1 MNYLKPQK
9 AEVQRRKSGRRRL
22 LSPARLGRP
31 GVLFAAAFLA
41 ALPLVIATPARA
53 GQAQAAQV
61 GGQPAQAQPA
71 HAATPLAQLVKEA
84 EQNNPRILAARRG
97 WQAATQVPSQVSTL
111 PDPEVM
117 VQQMSAGTPLPFDG
131 FNSVEMTYLGF
142 GVSQSIPYPGKLRLR
157 GDIARRKADVLRAQA
172 DAVRRTVVQQ
182 VKTAYFRL
190 GYVQSTLAILDQ
202 DAKLLDQIE
211 QIAEA
216 RYRVGQGNQQDVL
229 KAQLEKTKLLRDTT
243 QYRQQMESLQAQLK
257 ELLNRPQDSAGIT
270 TTKLTETALPYSSDD
285 LLAAVRAGNP
295 EVGAQHEMV
304 QDQSL
309 RVELAK
315 KDFYP
320 DFNVQY
326 LYQHTAAPFPERYM
340 LSVGVKIPIYRSRRQ
355 RPEVAEAA
363 EQLNSA
369 RRTYEAQVQQTYF
382 EVRDQ
387 YLVADS
393 DSKVLKIYREGLIP
407 QATATFHAGLA
418 AYQSAQEDF
427 QTLMDSFLDVFNL
440 DVEYWRT
447 LAEHEAVLAR
457 LEQLT
462 GVSIP

>member
-1 MNYLKPQK
+1 MSILQPGRIDGR
-9 AEVQRRKSGRRRL
+9 QRNHPDSSRSR
-22 LSPARLGRP
+22 
-31 GVLFAAAFLA
+31 VLAAAVLLLA
-41 ALPLVIATPARA
+41 AAYSISIPAW
-53 GQAQAAQV
+53 
-61 GGQPAQAQPA
+61 PAQASRQSAQARPSS
-71 HAATPLAQLVKEA
+71 AATPLPQLVKEA
-84 EQNNPRILAARRG
+84 EQNNPQILAARRG
-97 WQAATQVPSQVSTL
+97 WQAATQVPSQVATL

-131 FNSVEMTYLGF
+131 FNSVQMTYLGF

-157 GDIARRKADVLRAQA
+157 GEIARRKADTLQQQA
-172 DAVRRTVVQQ
+172 DAVRRAVVEN

-190 GYVQSTLAILDQ
+190 SYVQQTLSILDKDKQ
-202 DAKLLDQIE
+202 LLDQIE
-211 QIAEA
+211 KIAEA

-229 KAQLEKTKLLRDTT
+229 KAQLQQTKLLRDAT
-243 QYRQQMESLQAQLK
+243 QYRQQMQTLQAQLK
-257 ELLNRPQDSAGIT
+257 QLLNRPQDSADIT
-270 TTKLTETALPYSSDD
+270 TGKLTETPLPFSSDD
-285 LLAAVRAGNP
+285 LLSAVRTGNP
-295 EVGAQHEMV
+295 AVGAHHEMV
-304 QDQSL
+304 QDRSL
-309 RVELAK
+309 QVELAR

-326 LYQHTAAPFPERYM
+326 LYQHTASPFPERYM

-369 RRTYEAQVQQTYF
+369 RRAYEAQVQQTYF

-393 DSKVLKIYREGLIP
+393 DSKVLRIYREGLIP

-418 AYQSAQEDF
+418 AYQSAQQDF
-427 QTLMDSFLDVFNL
+427 QTLLDSFLDVFNL

-447 LAEHEAVLAR
+447 LAEHETALAK

-462 GVSIP
+462 GIQIP

>member
-1 MNYLKPQK
+1 MSNLHSPQTSARQNPDGSPGLAKMLFFVFLLAGGLGLISVQAK
-9 AEVQRRKSGRRRL
+9 AVQG
-22 LSPARLGRP
+22 A
-31 GVLFAAAFLA
+31 
-41 ALPLVIATPARA
+41 
-53 GQAQAAQV
+53 
-61 GGQPAQAQPA
+61 GQPAQAQSA
-71 HAATPLAQLVKEA
+71 QAVTPLSQLVKEA
-84 EQNNPRILAARRG
+84 EQNNPQILAAMRG

-142 GVSQSIPYPGKLRLR
+142 GVSQNIPYPGKLRLR
-157 GDIARRKADVLRAQA
+157 GEIAHRKADTLRQEA
-172 DAVRRTVVQQ
+172 DAVRRRVVQQ
-182 VKTAYFRL
+182 LKTAYFRL
-190 GYVQSTLAILDQ
+190 GYVQQTLSILQKDEQ
-202 DAKLLDQIE
+202 LLDQIE
-211 QIAEA
+211 KIAVA

-229 KAQLEKTKLLRDTT
+229 KAQLERTKLLRDDT
-243 QYRQQMESLQAQLK
+243 QYRQQMQTLQAQIK
-257 ELLNRPQDSAGIT
+257 QLLNRPQDSADIT
-270 TTKLTETALPYSSDD
+270 TSELSETPLPFSSDD
-285 LLAAVRAGNP
+285 LLSAVHSGNP

-304 QDQSL
+304 QDRSL
-309 RVELAK
+309 RVELAR

-340 LSVGVKIPIYRSRRQ
+340 LSFGVKLPIYRSRRQ

-369 RRTYEAQVQQTYF
+369 RRAYEAQVQQTYF

-393 DSKVLKIYREGLIP
+393 DAKVLKIYRDGLIP
-407 QATATFHAGLA
+407 QATATFQAGLA

-427 QTLMDSFLDVFNL
+427 QTLLASFLDVFNL

-447 LAEHEAVLAR
+447 LAEHETALAR

-462 GVSIP
+462 GVQIP

>member
-1 MNYLKPQK
+1 VNYFQPKDTRDH
-9 AEVQRRKSGRRRL
+9 QRTSSLYPSDSSKRSRSQSIGL
-22 LSPARLGRP
+22 I
-31 GVLFAAAFLA
+31 FATALAFAFLIPTTA
-41 ALPLVIATPARA
+41 KCIERSQ
-53 GQAQAAQV
+53 QA
-61 GGQPAQAQPA
+61 AQAQPA
-71 HAATPLAQLVKEA
+71 KAATPLAQLVKEA
-84 EQNNPRILAARRG
+84 EQNNPQILAAMRG

-131 FNSVEMTYLGF
+131 FHSVEMTFLGF

-157 GDIARRKADVLRAQA
+157 GEIAQRKADTLCQQA
-172 DAVRRTVVQQ
+172 DTVRRAVIQQ
-182 VKTAYFRL
+182 LKSAYFHL
-190 GYVQSTLAILDQ
+190 GYVQETLSILSKDEM
-202 DAKLLDQIE
+202 LLDQIE
-211 QIAEA
+211 KIAEV

-229 KAQLEKTKLLRDTT
+229 KAQLEQTKILRDAT
-243 QYRQQMESLQAQLK
+243 QYRQQMQTLQAQLK
-257 ELLNRPQDSAGIT
+257 QLLNRPQNSADVIT
-270 TTKLTETALPYSSDD
+270 EKLTETPLPLSSDD
-285 LLAAVRAGNP
+285 LLSAVRTGNP
-295 EVGAQHEMV
+295 EVGAQLEMV
-304 QDQSL
+304 QDRSL
-309 RVELAK
+309 QVELAR

-320 DFNVQY
+320 DFNVEY

-340 LSVGVKIPIYRSRRQ
+340 LSFSVKLPIFRSRRQ

-369 RRTYEAQVQQTYF
+369 RRAYEAQVQQTYF

-407 QATATFHAGLA
+407 QATATFNAGLA
-418 AYQSAQEDF
+418 AYQSAQQDF

-440 DVEYWRT
+440 DIEYWRT
-447 LAEHEAVLAR
+447 LAEHETALAR

-462 GVSIP
+462 GIQIP

>member
-1 MNYLKPQK
+1 M
-9 AEVQRRKSGRRRL
+9 S
-22 LSPARLGRP
+22 
-31 GVLFAAAFLA
+31 
-41 ALPLVIATPARA
+41 IPARA
-53 GQAQAAQV
+53 AQAIEQSAQER
-61 GGQPAQAQPA
+61 PAN
-71 HAATPLAQLVKEA
+71 AATPLSQLVKEA
-84 EQNNPRILAARRG
+84 GQNNPEILAARRQ

-111 PDPEVM
+111 PDPQVN
-117 VQQMSAGTPLPFDG
+117 VQNVSAGTPLPMDG
-131 FNSVEMTYLGF
+131 FSSVQMAYLGF

-157 GDIARRKADVLRAQA
+157 GEIAHRKADTLQQRA
-172 DAVRRTVVQQ
+172 DSVRRSVIEK

-190 GYVQSTLAILDQ
+190 SYVQQTLSILNKDE
-202 DAKLLDQIE
+202 KLLGQIE
-211 QIAEA
+211 KIAEA

-229 KAQLEKTKLLRDTT
+229 KAQLQQTKLLRDAT
-243 QYRQQMESLQAQLK
+243 QYREQMQTLQAQLK
-257 ELLNRPQDSAGIT
+257 QLLNRPQDSADIT
-270 TTKLTETALPYSSDD
+270 TEKLTETRLPFSSDD
-285 LLAAVRAGNP
+285 LLSAVRTGNP
-295 EVGAQHEMV
+295 EVGARHEMV
-304 QDQSL
+304 QGHSL
-309 RVELAK
+309 QVELAK

-326 LYQHTAAPFPERYM
+326 LYQHTSARFPERYM

-369 RRTYEAQVQQTYF
+369 RRAYEAQVQQTYF

-393 DSKVLKIYREGLIP
+393 DSKVLRIYREGLIP

-418 AYQSAQEDF
+418 AYQSAQQDF
-427 QTLMDSFLDVFNL
+427 QSLLDSFLDVFNL

-447 LAEHEAVLAR
+447 LAEHETALAK

-462 GVSIP
+462 GIQIP

>member
-1 MNYLKPQK
+1 VSILQL
-9 AEVQRRKSGRRRL
+9 RKNDGRQFPGAGSR
-22 LSPARLGRP
+22 GRI
-31 GVLFAAAFLA
+31 VLFLALWLA
-41 ALPLVIATPARA
+41 AVAPLFSASAKAVQGSEQT
-53 GQAQAAQV
+53 AQT
-61 GGQPAQAQPA
+61 QPGK
-71 HAATPLAQLVKEA
+71 AATPLSQLVKEA
-84 EQNNPRILAARRG
+84 EQNNPQILAARRG
-97 WQAATQVPSQVSTL
+97 WQAATQVPSQVATL
-111 PDPEVM
+111 PDPEVTI
-117 VQQMSAGTPLPFDG
+117 QHMSAGTPLPFDG
-131 FNSVEMTYLGF
+131 FNTVEMTFLGF

-157 GDIARRKADVLRAQA
+157 GEIARRKADTFRQQA
-172 DAVRRTVVQQ
+172 DAVRRAVIQQ

-190 GYVQSTLAILDQ
+190 GYVQSTLSILDQ
-202 DAKLLDQIE
+202 DEQLLDQVE
-211 QIAEA
+211 KIAEA

-243 QYRQQMESLQAQLK
+243 QYHQQMESLQAQLK
-257 ELLNRPQDSAGIT
+257 QLLNRPQDSAGIAT
-270 TTKLTETALPYSSDD
+270 EKLTETPLPYSSDD

-309 RVELAK
+309 QVELAR

-326 LYQHTAAPFPERYM
+326 MYEHTGTGFPERYS
-340 LSVGVKIPIYRSRRQ
+340 LSFGVKIPIYRSRRQ
-355 RPEVAEAA
+355 RPELAQAA

-369 RRTYEAQVQQTYF
+369 RRAYEAQVQQTYF

-393 DSKVLKIYREGLIP
+393 DSKVLRIYREGLIP

-418 AYQSAQEDF
+418 AYQSAQQDF
-427 QTLMDSFLDVFNL
+427 QTLLDSFLDVFNL

-447 LAEHEAVLAR
+447 LAEHETALAR

-462 GVSIP
+462 GIQIP

>member
-1 MNYLKPQK
+1 MQNGS
-9 AEVQRRKSGRRRL
+9 R
-22 LSPARLGRP
+22 
-31 GVLFAAAFLA
+31 
-41 ALPLVIATPARA
+41 
-53 GQAQAAQV
+53 
-61 GGQPAQAQPA
+61 PAQAQPA
-71 HAATPLAQLVKEA
+71 KAATPLSQLVKEA
-84 EQNNPRILAARRG
+84 EQNNPQILAARRG

-111 PDPEVM
+111 PDPEVT

-131 FNSVEMTYLGF
+131 FNSVQMTYLGL

-157 GDIARRKADVLRAQA
+157 GEIARRKAGSLREQFQ
-172 DAVRRTVVQQ
+172 AVRRKVVQQ

-190 GYVQSTLAILDQ
+190 GYVQETLSILNKDKQ
-202 DAKLLDQIE
+202 LLDQIE
-211 QIAEA
+211 KIAEA
-216 RYRVGQGNQQDVL
+216 RYRVGQGRQQDVL
-229 KAQLEKTKLLRDTT
+229 KAQLQKTKLLRDTT
-243 QYRQQMESLQAQLK
+243 QYRQQLQTLQAQLK
-257 ELLNRPQDSAGIT
+257 QLLNRPQDSADVIT
-270 TTKLTETALPYSSDD
+270 QKLTETPLPYSSDD
-285 LLAAVRAGNP
+285 LLSAVRTGNP

-304 QDQSL
+304 QDRSL
-309 RVELAK
+309 RVELAR

-326 LYQHTAAPFPERYM
+326 MYQHTAAPFPERYR
-340 LSVGVKIPIYRSRRQ
+340 LSFGVRLPIFRSRRQ
-355 RPEVAEAA
+355 QPEVAEAA

-369 RRTYEAQVQQTYF
+369 RRAYEAQVQQTYF

-418 AYQSAQEDF
+418 AYQSGQEDF
-427 QTLMDSFLDVFNL
+427 QTLLDAFLDVFNL

-447 LAEHEAVLAR
+447 LAEHETALAR

-462 GVSIP
+462 GIQVP